1 VADTLEDLDC
11 GCIILRL
18 SFILLVHCVVE
29 LTSEFPS
36 ASSELKPMPHLR
48 ILKRRIHLPT
58 NGPPERPLNQLC
70 DVLKHGTTTSQVIE
84 RITITLLVVQM
95 GFQELIHLDWSDVD
109 DVFETPPRMLKEF
122 TLAVKYNGK
131 PLQGKPVLRGD
142 LEIALKSVMERRMH
156 NLTGMASAGPDVFK
170 FSFIAL

>member
-1 VADTLEDLDC
+1 VVA
-11 GCIILRL
+11 
-18 SFILLVHCVVE
+18 SFYVCPSFSLFIVSLNLL
-29 LTSEFPS
+29 SEFPS

-58 NGPPERPLNQLC
+58 NGPPERTLNQLC
-70 DVLKHGTTTSQVIE
+70 DVLKHCTTTSQVIE